1 MGNGG
6 VLEKDFR
13 VETTG
18 LDFLVLI
25 PLFSVSFFRSLIVV
39 LFLLFCPRGAVYKDP
54 TLALWRRQRESSLIS
69 SLNLVVV

>member
-18 LDFLVLI
+18 PDFLVLI
-25 PLFSVSFFRSLIVV
+25 PLFSVVFGFP
-39 LFLLFCPRGAVYKDP
+39 FG
-54 TLALWRRQRESSLIS
+54 
-69 SLNLVVV
+69 